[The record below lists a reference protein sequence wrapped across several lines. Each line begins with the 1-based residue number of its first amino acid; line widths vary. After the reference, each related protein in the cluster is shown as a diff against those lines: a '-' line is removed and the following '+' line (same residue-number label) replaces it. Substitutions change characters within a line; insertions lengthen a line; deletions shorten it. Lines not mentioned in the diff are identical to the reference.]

1 MTKIL
6 AGDIGGTKTILAIFS
21 SEKKQVPLVEKTFKS
36 NDFFG
41 LESMI
46 ADFFSRTEIEISH
59 ACFGVAGPVS
69 QDRSRLTN
77 LGWEIDCRNVEKETG
92 LSHVMLVN
100 DLVAVSSA
108 VPFLGP
114 SDLITLNKGLPDPAG
129 TIAVIAPGTG
139 LGEAFL
145 TWNGSHYQAFPSEGG
160 HADFAPT
167 TDLEMELLAWLG
179 EKIDHVSYEQVCSG
193 LGIPHI
199 YSFLKEKGYGRETD
213 WLADKLRKAPDPN
226 PVIMEGAL
234 GKRKC
239 SLCQQTLAMFVSILA
254 GEAGNMAV
262 NPLARG
268 GVYLGGGIPVRILPA
283 LQEKEFMAGFC
294 RKGRMAGLL
303 REIPVHVILNT
314 KAALLGAAI
323 LAFERLKAEGGN

>member
-6 AGDIGGTKTILAIFS
+6 AGDIGGTKTILAVFS
-21 SEKKQVPLVEKTFKS
+21 SEKKRVPLAERTYKS
-36 NDFFG
+36 KDFSG

-46 ADFFSRTEIEISH
+46 ADFLGRTEIDISH
-59 ACFGVAGPVS
+59 ACFGVAGPVN
-69 QDRSRLTN
+69 QDWARLTN
-77 LGWEIDCRNVEKETG
+77 LGWEIDSRNVEKETG

-100 DLVAVSSA
+100 DLVAVASA
-108 VPFLGP
+108 VPFLE
-114 SDLITLNKGLPDPAG
+114 SDDLVTLNEGISDPAG

-145 TWNGSHYQAFPSEGG
+145 TWNGSHYQAFASEGG

-167 TDLEMELLAWLG
+167 TDLEMELLDWLR

-199 YSFLKEKGYGRETD
+199 YSFLKDKGYGRETD
-213 WLADKLRKAPDPN
+213 WLASELRTAPDPN

-262 NPLARG
+262 NLFARG
-268 GVYLGGGIPVRILPA
+268 GVYLGGGIPGRILPA
-283 LQEKEFMAGFC
+283 LLEKEFVAGFC

-303 REIPVHVILNT
+303 REIPVYVILNT
-314 KAALLGAAI
+314 KAALFGAAI
-323 LAFERLKAEGGN
+323 LAFKGFKKAEG

>member
-6 AGDIGGTKTILAIFS
+6 AGDIGGTKTILAVFS
-21 SEKKQVPLVEKTFKS
+21 SGKESVPLVEKTYKS
-36 NDFFG
+36 NDFQG
-41 LESMI
+41 LEAMI
-46 ADFFSRTEIEISH
+46 ADFLSRTEIKISH

-69 QDRSRLTN
+69 RDRALLTN
-77 LGWEIDCRNVEKETG
+77 LDWEIDSRSVEKDTG

-100 DLVAVSSA
+100 DLVAVASA
-108 VPFLGP
+108 VPFLE
-114 SDLITLNKGLPDPAG
+114 SKDLFTINKGIPDPAG

-145 TWNGSHYQAFPSEGG
+145 TWNGLHYQAFPSEGG

-167 TDLEMELLAWLG
+167 TDLEMELLAWLR

-213 WLADKLRKAPDPN
+213 WLASELRKAPDPN

-254 GEAGNMAV
+254 GEAGNIAV
-262 NPLARG
+262 NLLARG
-268 GVYLGGGIPVRILPA
+268 GVYLGGGIPGRILPA
-283 LQEKEFMAGFC
+283 LREKKFVAGFC

-303 REIPVHVILNT
+303 REIPVYVILNT
-314 KAALLGAAI
+314 KVALLGAAI
-323 LAFERLKAEGGN
+323 LAFKGFKKAEG

>member
-1 MTKIL
+1 MTNIL
-6 AGDIGGTKTILAIFS
+6 AGDIGGTKTILAVFS
-21 SEKKQVPLVEKTFKS
+21 SEKKRVPLVEKTFKS
-36 NDFFG
+36 KDFFG
-41 LESMI
+41 LESI
-46 ADFFSRTEIEISH
+46 IVDFFSRTEIEISH
-59 ACFGVAGPVS
+59 ACFGVAGPVN
-69 QDRSRLTN
+69 QDRARLTN
-77 LGWEIDCRNVEKETG
+77 LDWEIDSRNVEKETG
-92 LSHVMLVN
+92 ISHVMLVN

-108 VPFLGP
+108 VPFLESG
-114 SDLITLNKGLPDPAG
+114 DLITLNKGIPDPAG

-145 TWNGSHYQAFPSEGG
+145 TWNGSCYQAFPSEGG
-160 HADFAPT
+160 HAPT
-167 TDLEMELLAWLG
+167 TDLEMELLAWLR

-193 LGIPHI
+193 LGIPQL
-199 YSFLKEKGYGRETD
+199 YSFLKEKGYDRETD

-254 GEAGNMAV
+254 SEAGNMAV
-262 NPLARG
+262 NLLARG
-268 GVYLGGGIPVRILPA
+268 GVYLGGGIPGRILPA
-283 LQEKEFMAGFC
+283 LQEKEFLAGFC

-303 REIPVHVILNT
+303 HEIPVHVILNT

-323 LAFERLKAEGGN
+323 LVLERLKEEGGN

>member
-6 AGDIGGTKTILAIFS
+6 AGDIGGTKTILAIFAS
-21 SEKKQVPLVEKTFKS
+21 GQESVPLVEKKYKS
-36 NDFFG
+36 VDFQG
-41 LESMI
+41 LEAMI
-46 ADFFSRTEIEISH
+46 TDFLSRTEIEISH

-69 QDRSRLTN
+69 QNRALLTN
-77 LGWEIDCRNVEKETG
+77 LDWEIDCRSVEKETG

-100 DLVAVSSA
+100 DLVAVASA
-108 VPFLGP
+108 VPFLG
-114 SDLITLNKGLPDPAG
+114 SGDLITLNEGIPDPAG

-145 TWNGSHYQAFPSEGG
+145 TWNGSEHQAFASEGG

-167 TDLEMELLAWLG
+167 TDLEMELLAWLR

-213 WLADKLRKAPDPN
+213 WLASELRKAPDPN
-226 PVIMEGAL
+226 PVIMGGAL
-234 GKRKC
+234 GEKKC

-254 GEAGNMAV
+254 GESGNMAV
-262 NPLARG
+262 NLLARG
-268 GVYLGGGIPVRILPA
+268 GVYLGGGIPGRILPA
-283 LQEKEFMAGFC
+283 LREKEFMTVFC

-303 REIPVHVILNT
+303 RQIPVYVILNT

-323 LAFERLKAEGGN
+323 LALKRLKA